1 MSRMQ
6 LKIII
11 SLLFLLTVSTGMKA
25 IQINVDQK
33 LELKE
38 YVALIHAQTETVLDL
53 EVKLNDQLNQ
63 LETLKTEYE
72 RKMAEMEDAFEEL
85 NEAHVLLNEQY
96 DMVKS
101 QNIALTDKIIYL
113 TFDDGPSPSVTEEIL
128 DILKHYDIK
137 ATFFVQGRNAVRYP
151 EIVKRAFDEGH
162 VIGNH
167 SYSHNYSIVYESTE
181 KFWADFEQA
190 QETLYEITGE
200 RPNVFRF
207 PGGSSSA
214 ANLSGRTFRTEITNE
229 LLERDM
235 QYFDWDIDSGDAAS
249 VYATAQTIR
258 SNAMSQLGK
267 KKRAVVL
274 LHDTDAKKST
284 VDALPGIIE
293 YYISMGYRFDVL
305 SSNGYAAHHN

>member
-1 MSRMQ
+1 MSRMH
-6 LKIII
+6 LKVII
-11 SLLFLLTVSTGMKA
+11 SLLVLLTLSSGIKA
-25 IQINVDQK
+25 IQINANQK
-33 LELKE
+33 FELKE

-53 EVKLNDQLNQ
+53 EVKLNESLVQIEVLESEYKNQ
-63 LETLKTEYE
+63 IKEMHDAYLK
-72 RKMAEMEDAFEEL
+72 L
-85 NEAHVLLNEQY
+85 NEAHALLIEQY
-96 DMVKS
+96 EMVKS

-128 DILKHYDIK
+128 DVLKQYDIQ
-137 ATFFVQGRNAVRYP
+137 ATFFVQGRNAIRYP
-151 EIVKRAFDEGH
+151 EIVKRAHDEGH
-162 VIGNH
+162 IIGNH
-167 SYSHNYSIVYESTE
+167 SYSHNYSLIYESIDM
-181 KFWADFEQA
+181 FWDDFEQA

-214 ANLSGRTFRTEITNE
+214 ANLSGRQFRNDVANR

-258 SNAMSQLGK
+258 SNTMSQLGK
-267 KKRAVVL
+267 KKRAIVL

-284 VDALPGIIE
+284 VDALPGVIE

-305 SSNGYAAHHN
+305 TPNGYTAHHN